1 MTMKFSR
8 HMFSI
13 MKPGIASASAL
24 ASLAGMSIADRG
36 LPSARLI
43 VLTLSC
49 IIAAACGSGL
59 LNVLLERETDAL
71 MPRVASRGRALDALG
86 VRTAWV
92 LAALLTASSFMA
104 SWLFI
109 NPAASLIIAS
119 AVLLYVVFY
128 TLCLKKNSPFG
139 TVLGAV
145 PGALPVLAGY
155 AAVDPKIGPG
165 GWILFAVLLV
175 WQQPHFLA
183 LALEYR
189 EEYAS
194 AGFPVMPVRMG
205 EEYTRASLLMYA
217 SAMLPLTLSLAWL
230 GFCTAMFGIAA
241 FAAGTLFLAF
251 TWSSVIKNRGFGRV
265 FTVSIIY
272 LAALL
277 LAIVL
282 DQKFGLENRNLTG
295 PLFLLN

>member
-1 MTMKFSR
+1 
-8 HMFSI
+8 

-36 LPSARLI
+36 LPQTHL
-43 VLTLSC
+43 VLLTLSC
-49 IIAAACGSGL
+49 IIAAVCGSGL
-59 LNVLLERETDAL
+59 INVLLERKTDAL
-71 MPRVASRGRALDALG
+71 MPRVAYRGQALNILG
-86 VRTAWV
+86 VRTVWV
-92 LAALLTASSFMA
+92 LAALLIASSLIA

-109 NPAASLIIAS
+109 NPAVSLIIAS
-119 AVLLYVVFY
+119 AVCLYVVFY
-128 TLCLKKNSPFG
+128 TLCLKKNSPFS

-165 GWILFAVLLV
+165 GWILFSVLLV

-183 LALEYR
+183 LALKYR
-189 EEYAS
+189 DEYAA
-194 AGFPVMPVRMG
+194 AGFPVMPVRLG
-205 EEYTRASLLMYA
+205 EDYTRASLLMYA
-217 SAMLPLTLSLAWL
+217 SALLPLTLSLAWL
-230 GFCTAMFGIAA
+230 GFCTVMFGIAA
-241 FAAGTLFLAF
+241 FAAGALFLAF

-265 FTVSIIY
+265 FAVSIIY

-277 LAIVL
+277 LALVL

-295 PLFLLN
+295 PFFLLN